1 MVGTGCA
8 AGRDGSGMVLV
19 PGRQRDLRGAFVV
32 IAQHEYKQS
41 EKTRYFS
48 LGLFNSDVY
57 TDQLAPYGNMA
68 TMVNWGHPVS
78 FS

>member
-1 MVGTGCA
+1 MITC
-8 AGRDGSGMVLV
+8 RTCRNSYSI
-19 PGRQRDLRGAFVV
+19 Q
-32 IAQHEYKQS
+32 
-41 EKTRYFS
+41 
-48 LGLFNSDVY
+48 FNSIAMTNSDIY

>member
-19 PGRQRDLRGAFVV
+19 PGRQRNLRGALVV

-48 LGLFNSDVY
+48 LGLFRSKNF
-57 TDQLAPYGNMA
+57 LLRPAPSQER
-68 TMVNWGHPVS
+68 T
-78 FS
+78 

>member
-8 AGRDGSGMVLV
+8 VGRDGSGMVLV
-19 PGRQRDLRGAFVV
+19 PGRQRNLRGALVV

-48 LGLFNSDVY
+48 LGLF
-57 TDQLAPYGNMA
+57 M
-68 TMVNWGHPVS
+68 
-78 FS
+78 